1 VLEVKMA
8 KKGKKTAVRQSQLNS
23 RKRKKSKNLQV
34 VDSRVSDPILHSEEI
49 ISTDSESDSSHV
61 ENIRKTDDRKPVKS
75 SSQNAAA
82 LSYPYLNRELIQIGL
97 TSLAVVAVLVGLNFT
112 VFS

>member
-1 VLEVKMA
+1 MA

-34 VDSRVSDPILHSEEI
+34 VDSRVSDSIVDSEEV
-49 ISTDSESDSSHV
+49 ISTYPENDSSHV
-61 ENIRKTDDRKPVKS
+61 EIIPKTEDRKPVKS
-75 SSQNAAA
+75 SSHNAAA

>member
-1 VLEVKMA
+1 MA

-34 VDSRVSDPILHSEEI
+34 VDSRVSDSIVDSEEVT
-49 ISTDSESDSSHV
+49 STYPESDSSHV
-61 ENIRKTDDRKPVKS
+61 EIIPKTEDRKPVKS
-75 SSQNAAA
+75 SSQNAAT
-82 LSYPYLNRELIQIGL
+82 LSYPYLNRELIQIGI

>member
-1 VLEVKMA
+1 M
-8 KKGKKTAVRQSQLNS
+8 
-23 RKRKKSKNLQV
+23 
-34 VDSRVSDPILHSEEI
+34 SDSEEV

-61 ENIRKTDDRKPVKS
+61 EIIPKTEDRKPVKS
-75 SSQNAAA
+75 SSQNATA